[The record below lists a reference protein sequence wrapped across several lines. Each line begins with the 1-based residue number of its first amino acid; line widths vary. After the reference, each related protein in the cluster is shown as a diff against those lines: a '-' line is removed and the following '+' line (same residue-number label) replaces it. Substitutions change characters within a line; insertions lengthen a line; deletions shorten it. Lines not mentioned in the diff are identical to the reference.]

1 MIRIMIVDDHQ
12 ILIDGLKDL
21 IINVPDMQIIAEA
34 NDGSHALAQL
44 KAQHID
50 VVLMDISMEK
60 MDGLTATKQ
69 IFQKYP
75 KTQVIMLTSH
85 NEMKYISPFVEAGG
99 KGYILKTTDKQELV
113 KAIRTVHEGGIYFN
127 QEVSNKIIANSA
139 KAAAASKAPI
149 RLSDKELEV
158 LRLVCDGLTNPMI
171 ASHLGRVEDTVKFH
185 RGNLKRKLKVDNT
198 AQLIRKAIELGLLD

>member
-139 KAAAASKAPI
+139 KATAASKAPI